1 MKILIHSRK
10 CTHANLRSDFK
21 DITSLIDNLAIGE
34 EEKVK
39 YMSELTFE
47 VLKLF
52 EQENLWSFVRS
63 LSEKLLV
70 EKRLTG
76 RRCFN
81 IYKKF
86 SIMQPRMRLMSKPGG

>member
-1 MKILIHSRK
+1 
-10 CTHANLRSDFK
+10 
-21 DITSLIDNLAIGE
+21 
-34 EEKVK
+34 
-39 YMSELTFE
+39 MSELTFE

-76 RRCFN
+76 RCFN

-86 SIMQPRMRLMSKPGG
+86 SIMQPRMRLMSKPGGKEVEYNKLKQTIPDPKK